1 MDQTVTEATT
11 DDASLTA
18 SHRILGLVHGR
29 RPLLILYI
37 VVALLFW
44 MCLYLYAPT
53 LPTYAQTKTGSLA
66 SVGIILAQYGLWQ
79 AIIRLPVGIAADWLG
94 RRKPFIFGG
103 LALAGL
109 GAWIMGSSDTAW
121 GLGIG
126 RAVTGLGAATWVPLI
141 TVFSSLFRAQDAVTA
156 TALLSAVG
164 SVGRVAATGV
174 TGSLNNLGGYSLAFY
189 LAAGLALLAALLVVP
204 AREKV
209 YAPRKP
215 SVEGIGK
222 VITRR
227 DVLLPSLLAAVVQYY
242 IWAVTFSFMP
252 ILANSLG
259 ATDVT
264 QSMLMSLHVGLVA
277 LGSFSA
283 AAVVRRVGAL
293 RLVYATFLL
302 LAAGTALT
310 ALAPSLAAV
319 FLAQFLLGVGR
330 GLGYPVLMG
339 LSIRDVADA
348 QRTTAMGLH
357 QSVYS
362 IGMFAG
368 PWLSGLMADA
378 MGIRPMLGLT
388 AAVCLAA
395 ALVLIHLL
403 PVNQANHR

>member
-1 MDQTVTEATT
+1 
-11 DDASLTA
+11 
-18 SHRILGLVHGR
+18 
-29 RPLLILYI
+29 
-37 VVALLFW
+37 

-94 RRKPFIFGG
+94 RRKPFIVGG

-109 GAWIMGSSDTAW
+109 GAWMMGTSDTAW

-141 TVFSSLFRAQDAVTA
+141 TVFSSLFPAQDAVQA

-164 SVGRVAATGV
+164 SVGRVTATSV

-189 LAAGLALLAALLVVP
+189 LAAGLAMLAALLALP
-204 AREKV
+204 AREKTH
-209 YAPRKP
+209 PRRQP
-215 SVEGIGK
+215 SIDRLGRLL
-222 VITRR
+222 TRR
-227 DVLLPSLLAAVVQYY
+227 DVLLPSVLAAIVQYY
-242 IWAVTFSFMP
+242 VWAVTFSFMP
-252 ILANSLG
+252 ILAGRLG
-259 ATDVT
+259 ATDIT
-264 QSMLMSLHVGLVA
+264 QSLLMSLHVGLVA

-293 RLVYATFLL
+293 HLVYVTFLF

-310 ALAPSLAAV
+310 AVAPNLAVV
-319 FLAQFLLGVGR
+319 FVAQFLLGVGR

-339 LSIRDVADA
+339 LSIRDVADE

-378 MGIRPMLGLT
+378 LGIRPMLGVT
-388 AAVCLAA
+388 AGVCLVA
-395 ALVLIHLL
+395 ALVLIRLL
-403 PVNQANHR
+403 PASQANHR